1 MTETPVHTAPS
12 LPEEITARQKS
23 HTIIYVD
30 DEEHNLR
37 VFRSSFRRHF
47 NVITHSNPIEALE
60 TIRTQKIDILV
71 TDQRMPHMT
80 GTQLIETIRLEFPN
94 LISIIITGYSDIE
107 AVTDAINKCGI
118 HRYITKPYDQQE
130 LKTTFDEAIKLEQLK
145 KDKEELLTQVKGSNI
160 ELESQVEERTKDLQE
175 INHKLIESLEY
186 AESIQKTILS
196 NPDELDGIFHNSM
209 IYYKPLDIVSGDFYI
224 LRRLDK
230 RAVIGAFD
238 CTGHGVPGAMLSML
252 GNAAIDNALASNIV
266 RPSELMVTVNN
277 KINKQLK
284 ASANRVG
291 DGMDGSFMLY
301 NKESNKISFSGA
313 KSDVILFRYGQL
325 ERVRGNRLSIGER
338 YMDVDQSF
346 DQHNIDA
353 TGISEIYMYSDG
365 YRDQINEAYD
375 QRFKT
380 SRFHALLSRIH
391 KEDFLKQS
399 EILDTEFKKWKGTA
413 DQTDDIMI
421 LGFRLHPTSNTD
433 Q

>member
-1 MTETPVHTAPS
+1 MIETPNHPTSSPS
-12 LPEEITARQKS
+12 EQFLPRQKS
-23 HTIIYVD
+23 HTIMYVD

-47 NVITHSNPIEALE
+47 NVITHSDPLEALE
-60 TIRTQKIDILV
+60 TIRTKGVDILV
-71 TDQRMPHMT
+71 TDQRMPNMT
-80 GTQLIETIRLEFPN
+80 GTQLIETIRSEFPD
-94 LISIIITGYSDIE
+94 LISIIITGYSDID

-130 LKTTFDEAIKLEQLK
+130 LKSTFDEAIKLEQLK
-145 KDKEELLTQVKGSNI
+145 KDKEELLTKVEGNNKQ
-160 ELESQVEERTKDLQE
+160 LETQVEERTKELQE

-186 AESIQKTILS
+186 AENIQKTILS
-196 NPDELDGIFHNSM
+196 DPDELEGIFQNSM
-209 IYYKPLDIVSGDFYI
+209 IYYKPLDIVSGDFYL
-224 LRRLDK
+224 LRRLGD

-266 RPSELMVTVNN
+266 RPSELMATVNN
-277 KINKQLK
+277 KIYKQLK
-284 ASANRVG
+284 ASPNRVG
-291 DGMDGSFMLY
+291 DGMDGSFLLF
-301 NKESNKISFSGA
+301 NKHTNKISFSGA
-313 KSDVILFRYGQL
+313 KSDIILFRNAEL

-338 YMDVDQSF
+338 FMDVDQSF

-353 TGISEIYMYSDG
+353 TGVSEIYMYSDG
-365 YRDQINEAYD
+365 YRDQINEAYS

-391 KEDFLKQS
+391 KEDFLTQS
-399 EILDTEFKKWKGTA
+399 QILDEEFKKWKGSA

-421 LGFRLHPTSNTD
+421 LGFRLQPN
-433 Q
+433 